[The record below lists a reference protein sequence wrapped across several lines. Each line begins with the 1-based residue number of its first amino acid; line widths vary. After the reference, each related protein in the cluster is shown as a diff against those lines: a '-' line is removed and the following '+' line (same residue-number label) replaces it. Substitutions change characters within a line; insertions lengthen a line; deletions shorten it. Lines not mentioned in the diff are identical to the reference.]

1 MKNSIITLVTNIVN
15 SDKSVWIWLLVTLFF
30 TALIIGIILG
40 FTIRKFFLKNKEQ
53 QILNNIMIKEK
64 EAQKLIQS
72 LRADAK
78 IEISKMKKDL
88 YLEIEYRKNQNLELE
103 KIISKRETKLS
114 EREDIIETQTQNL
127 YHQRDIIKNIK
138 LEYHQKIDQIIM
150 DLEKISGMS
159 RNEAQT
165 ELFKKLEE
173 KLTLEFNKMIKNHE
187 YNTKLAAKSLANN
200 IICEAIERY
209 ASNFIVDKSISYV
222 KLPNEEMKGRIIG
235 KEGRNIKSFELTAGV
250 DIIIDDT
257 PETIQISSFNPIRR
271 EIATRAL
278 QDLVK
283 DGRIHPIRIEEVL
296 KFHEQ
301 ELNDNFKIDG
311 KKIIDELKLT
321 DFAPELVSYLGRLKY
336 RTSYGQNVLLHSF
349 EVAKLAGNMAAELGL
364 DINLAKRAGLL
375 HDIGKAADYELEGS
389 HVYNGVILAKKYG
402 ENDIII
408 NAIHSHHGDVA
419 KNNIYSCL
427 VSAADTLSAA
437 RPGARNNS
445 LEEFVTRIKEIE
457 DLCKSI
463 KGVDKAYA
471 VQAGRQIRVIVDPN
485 VINDIDAYTLARTLK
500 QKLERMITIP
510 GDIHITVIRE
520 VRATELIS

>member
-1 MKNSIITLVTNIVN
+1 MKISITTLLLNITSGQMGIYLSIIISITLTV
-15 SDKSVWIWLLVTLFF
+15 
-30 TALIIGIILG
+30 GIIAG
-40 FTIRKFFLKNKEQ
+40 VFVRKFYLKKQEEKS
-53 QILNNIMIKEK
+53 LDNIKQKEK
-64 EAQKLIQS
+64 EAQKLIQTTK
-72 LRADAK
+72 ADAK
-78 IEISKMKKDL
+78 VEIAKLKKDL
-88 YLEIEYRKNQNLELE
+88 YAEIDFRKEQNLDYE
-103 KIISKRETKLS
+103 KILNKRERKLT
-114 EREDIIETQTQNL
+114 EREEIIETQTQNL
-127 YHQRDIIKNIK
+127 YHQREIIKNVK
-138 LEYHQKIDQIIM
+138 LDYHHKIDQIIVE
-150 DLEKISGMS
+150 LEKNSGMS
-159 RNEAQT
+159 KHEAKE

-173 KLTLEFNKMIKNHE
+173 RLSLDFNKMIKNHE
-187 YNTKLAAKSLANN
+187 YNTKLQAKELANN
-200 IICEAIERY
+200 IISEAIERY
-209 ASNFIVDKSISYV
+209 ASNFVVDKSVAYV
-222 KLPNEEMKGRIIG
+222 KLPNDEMKGRIIG
-235 KEGRNIKSFELTAGV
+235 KEGRNIKLFELTAGV

-278 QDLVK
+278 EDLVK

-301 ELNDNFKIDG
+301 ELNENFKIDG

-321 DFAPELVSYLGRLKY
+321 NFEPELVNYIGRLKY
-336 RTSYGQNVLLHSF
+336 RTSYGQNVLLHSY
-349 EVAKLAGNMAAELGL
+349 EVAKLAGSMAAELGL

-375 HDIGKAADYELEGS
+375 HDIGKAVDYELEGS

-402 ENDIII
+402 EDDIII
-408 NAIHSHHGDVA
+408 NAIHSHHGDVP

-445 LEEFVTRIKEIE
+445 LEEFITRIKEIE
-457 DLCKSI
+457 DLCKTI

-485 VINDIDAYTLARTLK
+485 VINDIDAHTLARTLK
-500 QKLERMITIP
+500 EKLQRIITIP